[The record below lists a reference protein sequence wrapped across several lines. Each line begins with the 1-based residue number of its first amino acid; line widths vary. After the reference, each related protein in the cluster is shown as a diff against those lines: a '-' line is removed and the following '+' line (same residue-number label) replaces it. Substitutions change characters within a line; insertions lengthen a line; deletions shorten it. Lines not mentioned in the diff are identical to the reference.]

1 MDPYGTIVEGIGN
14 ELLFVLSFMGTVLF
28 LIGAWISTRVNWE
41 LMPVRITLFH
51 HPPEVHNGRAEAT
64 TIPESIEPDTI
75 NSTGNVFSDS
85 SSSCSEDETYPDT
98 HVSKRSSVQTSDNS
112 AYRRKSSSSNQSKVD
127 ETEEQQP
134 NSASGS
140 NEQFI
145 VKLQYLNDESRFV
158 HATPTM
164 SVNRFK
170 KKHFVNELI
179 TQKKNVRLI
188 FQGRELLDVVKN
200 ETNCQYSVRLKRQ
213 RLCDYGVTDG
223 STIHCLVTNPVV
235 SSPPSSTN
243 DPGSTGRNFNF
254 PSSSDS
260 MLTEFDMGTRLMKPL
275 FAFLLIFTWF
285 FRIVYRQYF
294 NSVSTFA
301 LVTLTV
307 FFCGSVLTASIMN
320 SISSVAS
327 FFGISISNSS
337 DLPNRQPDYGDNS
350 DSQSGSD
357 GVQVVTVTM
366 VARRVPSD
374 TANQTNS
381 ATSITE
387 ESAHNQQDDPINELH
402 RRSDYALNDR

>member
-1 MDPYGTIVEGIGN
+1 MDLYGTIVEGIGN

-41 LMPVRITLFH
+41 LMPIRITLFH
-51 HPPEVHNGRAEAT
+51 HPHEVHDSRAEAT
-64 TIPESIEPDTI
+64 SIPESVEPDTA

-85 SSSCSEDETYPDT
+85 SSSCSEDETNPDT
-98 HVSKRSSVQTSDNS
+98 HVSKRASVQTSDS
-112 AYRRKSSSSNQSKVD
+112 PAYQRKSSSNESKVNKI
-127 ETEEQQP
+127 EEQQP
-134 NSASGS
+134 DSASGS
-140 NEQFI
+140 NEHFTI
-145 VKLQYLNDESRFV
+145 KLQYLNDESRFV
-158 HATPTM
+158 HAAPTM

-170 KKHFVNELI
+170 KKHFMNELI
-179 TQKKNVRLI
+179 NQKKNVRLI

-200 ETNCQYSVRLKRQ
+200 EIDCQYSSRPKRQ

-223 STIHCLVTNPVV
+223 STIHCLVTTPVL
-235 SSPPSSTN
+235 SSTSSSTN
-243 DPGSTGRNFNF
+243 DPGNTGRNFHF
-254 PSSSDS
+254 SSSSDS

-307 FFCGSVLTASIMN
+307 FFCGSVLTTSIMN
-320 SISSVAS
+320 AMSAVAS
-327 FFGISISNSS
+327 IFGISISNSS
-337 DLPNRQPDYGDNS
+337 DLPNRQSDYGENS
-350 DSQSGSD
+350 GNQSGSD

-374 TANQTNS
+374 ASANQINNV
-381 ATSITE
+381 ALITE
-387 ESAHNQQDDPINELH
+387 ESSHNQQIIVDDPINELQ
-402 RRSDYALNDR
+402 RRSD